1 MIDREFAASLASRFG
16 TPLYAYDLA
25 EVERR
30 AKALLSVL
38 PDESLLL
45 YSLKANP
52 LPAIGAA
59 LRKLGCGAEVSSSGE
74 LSSALEAGFHPS
86 KILYTGPAKTEAE
99 IAEALGKG
107 VVHFSCESL
116 TEILRLNQAAAESEA
131 KVTALLRINP
141 STPPKARLA
150 MSGVPSQFGFEE
162 EVLVSHLESLKA
174 LDRVEIA
181 GIHVYFGTQIQEAEA
196 LLSAFAR
203 AVETGEQIAEKIG
216 YSFRILNVGGG
227 FPWPY
232 ATQGQGLDPEE
243 LARGLKDLSQQRR
256 GNRSAQLW
264 FESGRYLTAS
274 SGMLLASVMDVK
286 ESKGS
291 KYIVL
296 DAGINHLGGMTGLG
310 RVLRPL
316 ISVDFVEPKARGPET
331 FDVVGPLCTPLDC
344 LGRGIEIPRPRV
356 GELVSIPNVGAYGL
370 TASLIAFLSRPSPAE
385 VVHVG
390 DEIVEAYRFG
400 ARQERIA

>member
-1 MIDREFAASLASRFG
+1 M
-16 TPLYAYDLA
+16 
-25 EVERR
+25 RR
-30 AKALLSVL
+30 
-38 PDESLLL
+38 
-45 YSLKANP
+45 
-52 LPAIGAA
+52 
-59 LRKLGCGAEVSSSGE
+59 LGCGAEVSSSGE
-74 LSSALEAGFHPS
+74 LHSALEAGFHPS
-86 KILYTGPAKTEAE
+86 KILYTGPAKTVAE
-99 IAEALGKG
+99 IAEALAKG

-116 TEILRLNQAAAESEA
+116 TEILRLNQAAAESGA
-131 KVTALLRINP
+131 KVTALLRVNP
-141 STPPKARLA
+141 SATPRARLA

-162 EVLVSHLESLKA
+162 DVLVPHLESLKA

-181 GIHVYFGTQIQEAEA
+181 GTHVYFGTQIEGAEA

-203 AVETGEQIAEKIG
+203 GVETGEQIAEKIG

-243 LARGLKDLSQQRR
+243 LTKGLKDLSRQRR
-256 GNRSAQLW
+256 RNRAAQLW

-274 SGMLLASVMDVK
+274 SGSLLASVMDVK
-286 ESKGS
+286 ESKGGS
-291 KYIVL
+291 KYVVL

-316 ISVDFVEPKARGPET
+316 ISVNFLEPKARGPET
-331 FDVVGPLCTPLDC
+331 FDIVGPLCTPLDC
-344 LGRGIEIPRPRV
+344 LGRSIEIPRPRV

-390 DEIVEAYRFG
+390 NEVVEAYRFG